1 MNLPYLSKTD
11 LNSKK
16 VLLRAD
22 LDVSLEK
29 SDSDILRLE
38 ALIPTLKFLS
48 ERKCKTII
56 IGHMGRPE
64 GKNEK
69 DSLKDICQKLSSLL
83 GKEIKFIPEIISD
96 SIKREIDILQEGEF
110 LMLDNLRFDKR
121 EEENDQSFA
130 KSLSEYGEV
139 FVNEAFATSH
149 RSHASIVGIPK
160 FIKGFLG
167 LRFEKEVENL
177 SKVLDNPERPVV
189 AVISGVK
196 EDKTE
201 YAKALIN
208 IVDKVLAG
216 GRLPEYLKNERS
228 VRDFKDTDKLIIANL
243 IYDKEDI
250 TLHSVERFK
259 EEIKKAKT
267 IVLAGVLGKYEDEGH
282 RQATKEIFEAIANSD
297 AFKIIGGGDSLVAI
311 GMFNLTQKF
320 NWVSVGGGA
329 MLEYLVKGSLPGI
342 DALLH

>member
-1 MNLPYLSKTD
+1 MNLPYLSITD

-29 SDSDILRLE
+29 SSSDILRLE
-38 ALIPTLKFLS
+38 SLIPTLNFLS
-48 ERKCKTII
+48 ERNCKTII

-69 DSLKDICQKLSSLL
+69 DSLRNICLELSKIL

-96 SIKREIDILQEGEF
+96 SVKSEINYLKEGEF

-121 EEENDQSFA
+121 EEENEQDFA

-177 SKVLDNPERPVV
+177 SRVLDNPERPVV

-196 EDKTE
+196 EDKVE
-201 YAKALIN
+201 YANALVN

-282 RQATKEIFEAIANSD
+282 RQATKEIFEEVANSG
-297 AFKIIGGGDSLVAI
+297 AFKIVGGGDSLVAI
-311 GMFNLTQKF
+311 GMFNLTNKF

-329 MLEYLVKGSLPGI
+329 MLDYLVKGSLPGI